1 MQKGCCMS
9 IASDRNA
16 QTRRAWHRELA
27 LRIAAGLAAKA
38 LWSMVQTAARVC
50 GL

>member
-1 MQKGCCMS
+1 MS
-9 IASDRNA
+9 IASDKNA
-16 QTRRAWHRELA
+16 QAQRAWHREFA

-38 LWSMVQTAARVC
+38 LWSVVRTAARVC